1 MANEAEKAASEQ
13 RMGDVYKITDKLGGQ
28 KRNAYMRIIDKQ
40 DTVITSKK
48 EQKQSWKEHF

>member
-40 DTVITSKK
+40 DTVITSEK